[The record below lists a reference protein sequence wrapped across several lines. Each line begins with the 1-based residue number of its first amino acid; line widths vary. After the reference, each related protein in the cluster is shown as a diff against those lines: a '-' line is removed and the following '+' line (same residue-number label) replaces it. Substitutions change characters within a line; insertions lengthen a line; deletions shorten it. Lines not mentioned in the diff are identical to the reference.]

1 MIKGPDRAEITWP
14 GPQEGDDKDESFLVD
29 YAENFAPGSPRTG
42 QARTT
47 DSGNEWSPRTAPKR
61 SKTLRPL
68 VDKALQDR
76 ETRRQVIER
85 TGRRQEHVQPAID
98 VKDEDEEAEPIPR
111 AKLIQLPMPELKN
124 QVPMPKRIHK
134 DEVVDSGSTRPP
146 TGKGF
151 GDGKRQAILRSRSRT
166 RSPTT
171 RSSSD
176 KRSPLVRPRDR
187 GDSVEKESGK
197 RRRTRVNSE
206 TPPRRRLTGKQ
217 KPQKGKGYN
226 PEQKG
231 LKSSDKT
238 SGKAKNKFQE
248 FTKGKGSH
256 KQRHA
261 NIDDDRKL
269 TPAVKVFHD
278 TINSITIGDDQVWK
292 YEVFKHYRIIDD
304 LEHRKW
310 IMDNCVQHV
319 RDMRGKDSNKR
330 LYLGPGRDGSSD
342 NKVSVNVKFYSN
354 STKITENP
362 YLISQGFCKTSFAY
376 ERDAE
381 TQTDEWQVVED
392 QVTLDEDTQ
401 LSDQTPQMV
410 IIIHPMY
417 STAVNDDKVAEDAKK
432 AVSSTTT
439 PAQEQTTTVANLA
452 IDNSPPND
460 DSDSEEGAD
469 FTIDDV
475 NRHDI

>member
-1 MIKGPDRAEITWP
+1 M
-14 GPQEGDDKDESFLVD
+14 
-29 YAENFAPGSPRTG
+29 
-42 QARTT
+42 
-47 DSGNEWSPRTAPKR
+47 
-61 SKTLRPL
+61 
-68 VDKALQDR
+68 
-76 ETRRQVIER
+76 
-85 TGRRQEHVQPAID
+85 
-98 VKDEDEEAEPIPR
+98 
-111 AKLIQLPMPELKN
+111 
-124 QVPMPKRIHK
+124 
-134 DEVVDSGSTRPP
+134 
-146 TGKGF
+146 
-151 GDGKRQAILRSRSRT
+151 
-166 RSPTT
+166 
-171 RSSSD
+171 
-176 KRSPLVRPRDR
+176 
-187 GDSVEKESGK
+187 
-197 RRRTRVNSE
+197 
-206 TPPRRRLTGKQ
+206 TGKQ

-231 LKSSDKT
+231 QKISDNT

-342 NKVSVNVKFYSN
+342 NKVSVNVKFHSN

-362 YLISQGFCKTSFAY
+362 YLKSQGFCKTSFAY

-410 IIIHPMY
+410 IIIRPMY
-417 STAVNDDKVAEDAKK
+417 STSVNDDKVAEDAKK

-460 DSDSEEGAD
+460 DSDFEEGAD

-475 NRHDI
+475 NRDDI